1 LTFVLGYN
9 APFLVKRTEQDYS
22 SGQTF
27 SFCTQLSLVLS
38 NQKTVPSA
46 STEAG
51 KRVDRPA
58 ANMNRIN
65 IDHLTEA
72 ELIDLNHRIVQ
83 RLRLMSQVHAH
94 KAMLEFRI
102 GDRVTFEPEGGTP
115 VFGILTRY
123 NKKSVTVITD
133 DGHRWNVSPRFLRL
147 SESTLEAAKTQEG
160 AHPSIVIPF
169 KQK

>member
-1 LTFVLGYN
+1 
-9 APFLVKRTEQDYS
+9 
-22 SGQTF
+22 
-27 SFCTQLSLVLS
+27 
-38 NQKTVPSA
+38 
-46 STEAG
+46 
-51 KRVDRPA
+51 
-58 ANMNRIN
+58 MNRIN

-72 ELIDLNHRIVQ
+72 ELIDLNRRIVQ
-83 RLRLMSQVHAH
+83 RLRLMSQVRAH

-123 NKKSVTVITD
+123 NQKSVTVITD

-147 SESTLEAAKTQEG
+147 AESTLEATTTQES
-160 AHPSIVIPF
+160 ADPPAIPF